1 MFSVGYDCHKV
12 SLGCWSSQPA
22 AIKATSPLSHEMTW
36 QAAQR
41 QHTTLNQWCSSS
53 TPTKPQGKCWHNT
66 NMCYSTEVHAKCTV
80 FRKQIKQQKQQ
91 KKRKW
96 NYAIQKWS
104 GFPLLSFSSSSSFSL
119 LSILM
124 GTEGTD
130 GESSSPYCPSSPP
143 PPFPDVC
150 ILIILAPWLALPLCL
165 LTAPFISI

>member
-1 MFSVGYDCHKV
+1 MFSSGYDCHKV

-80 FRKQIKQQKQQ
+80 FRKQIKQ
-91 KKRKW
+91 KK
-96 NYAIQKWS
+96 NVS
-104 GFPLLSFSSSSSFSL
+104 GTMLSRNGPAFLSSLFSSSSSFSL

-124 GTEGTD
+124 VTEGTD